1 MSTCEKKKVRYNAV
15 ATYVLDSDGKLS
27 EEQINQIRWRML
39 DALDHVNDFIPV
51 LQSFE
56 CDSAEIIE
64 SPDQPK
70 EILPLINAG
79 NLTGDLSGIWG
90 SATGLS
96 GVATGLRG
104 DVSGISGV
112 RRGINGI
119 SGDVSGISGD
129 VTYITGDV
137 SGGLHSTSVDKIKAQ
152 PVASTTPASGQ
163 VLTWDGTQWA
173 PATNSTGGGGGQ
185 PRDNFALNYTGISQ
199 VYSQQNK
206 DSTKKGNAGFGWD
219 LVKNI
224 AATPK

>member
-119 SGDVSGISGD
+119 RGDVSGISGD

-137 SGGLHSTSVDKIKAQ
+137 SGIHGILYNK
-152 PVASTTPASGQ
+152 SGN
-163 VLTWDGTQWA
+163 VFWGNVSDRLRGDV
-173 PATNSTGGGGGQ
+173 S
-185 PRDNFALNYTGISQ
+185 GIHGDVSGIHGE
-199 VYSQQNK
+199 VSGIWG
-206 DSTKKGNAGFGWD
+206 DMTDIEGDMTDIEGD
-219 LVKNI
+219 VEELVCLGKLKRRVK
-224 AATPK
+224 PEP